1 MTQTSQPTERR
12 EHNDA
17 DWYDFPAWYDILH
30 ARGTARE
37 VRGLEA
43 IARRFADTPV
53 YRRSTRSDARP
64 RWIEPACGS
73 GRYLRAAASRGIRT
87 VGIDANPHMIA
98 YAKRSFAGRGLDGRF
113 IAGDMTTT
121 TIRPAADFA
130 FCTINTIRHL
140 PDDRAMLAHLEVI
153 AASLKPGGVYAVG
166 IGLTD
171 YESEYPSEDTW
182 TGTRGRCRVN
192 QVIQYLPASRER
204 RVECAINH
212 LTIVTPR
219 GERHVDSVYEL
230 RAYSLRQWM
239 RLLRRC
245 PLELVGVCDEQAEPL
260 EQGPSHAVNGYAIFV
275 LQNPPLSAS

>member
-1 MTQTSQPTERR
+1 MTQTHQPIQRR

-30 ARGTARE
+30 ARGTAHE

-53 YRRSTRSDARP
+53 YRRSARSDARP

-87 VGIDANPHMIA
+87 TGIDTNPHMIA
-98 YAKRSFAGRGLDGRF
+98 YARASFTRRGLDGRF
-113 IAGDMTTT
+113 IVGDMTSTT
-121 TIRPAADFA
+121 VSPPADFA

-140 PDDRAMLAHLEVI
+140 PTDQALLAHFEAV

-171 YESEYPSEDTW
+171 YESEFPSEDTW
-182 TGTRGRCRVN
+182 TGARGRCRVT
-192 QVIQYLPASRER
+192 QVIQYLPATRER

-212 LTIVTPR
+212 LAVVTPR
-219 GERHVDSVYEL
+219 TERHVDSVYEL
-230 RAYSLRQWM
+230 RAYNLRQWM
-239 RLLRRC
+239 SIIRRC
-245 PLELVGVCDEQAEPL
+245 PLELAGVCDEHANLL
-260 EQGPSHAVNGYAIFV
+260 EQGPSHAVNGYAIFA
-275 LQNPPLSAS
+275 LRTPPH